1 MIKMQ
6 KCLHLTWKKSSPVF
20 SLMPKTDLLCKY
32 SIQFSILEKEEV
44 KFIADNFP
52 AVSEWE

>member
-44 KFIADNFP
+44 KFIADNSP